1 MQSEYPFFL
10 RPRSHD
16 ARTGAGACS
25 QPSIYTRFQPVTFRH
40 AIFRHDLAYVKNV
53 SSTDFFSA
61 EVDFWPRKLCFFDL
75 IISQEVSRSHFL

>member
-1 MQSEYPFFL
+1 MTPELELEPVHSLVFTPAF
-10 RPRSHD
+10 S
-16 ARTGAGACS
+16 
-25 QPSIYTRFQPVTFRH
+25 VTFRH

-61 EVDFWPRKLCFFDL
+61 EVDFWPRKLYFFDL